1 MSSAVLTPPPSDPAD
16 EAARPPVAPPAAGRP
31 VRRVTRIGGG
41 RRPLIDVPELWRYR
55 ELLAQLVWR
64 DVSVRFKQTILG
76 VGWAVAQPLATM
88 LVFAVFLGRMGR
100 LGDGVEAYP
109 LFVMAGVLPW
119 AFFSSGVANAGNS
132 VAGSIAGLLTK
143 VYFPRLI
150 LPIAAFGTPL
160 VDLLIASSLLGGLML
175 WYGVTGASV
184 LALPLVVALLALSAA
199 GIGILLSA
207 LIVAQRDFRYL
218 LNFGMQLWMFATPCI
233 YLPPESIG
241 PTAQRWLPLNPAYGP
256 ILNFRQAV
264 LGGPLDWY
272 SLGVS
277 AAVGGAMLAV
287 GLWYFRR
294 VEKAFADVI

>member
-1 MSSAVLTPPPSDPAD
+1 MSSAVLTEPSDPTD
-16 EAARPPVAPPAAGRP
+16 ETPAVAPEPPA
-31 VRRVTRIGGG
+31 RRITRIGGR
-41 RRPLIDVPELWRYR
+41 RRPLVDLPELWQFR
-55 ELLAQLVWR
+55 ELLVRLVWR

-76 VGWAVAQPLATM
+76 IGWAVAQPLATM

-100 LGDGVEAYP
+100 LGDGVAAYP

-132 VAGSIAGLLTK
+132 VVGSAGLLTK

-150 LPIAAFGTPL
+150 LPLAAFGTPL
-160 VDLLIASSLLGGLML
+160 VDLAIASTLLAGLMA
-175 WYGVTGASV
+175 WYGMAPGASV
-184 LALPLVVALLALSAA
+184 LALPLVIGLLTLAAA
-199 GIGILLSA
+199 GIGVLLSA

-264 LGGPLDWY
+264 LGGPIDWY

-277 AAVGGAMLAV
+277 AAVSGAILWV